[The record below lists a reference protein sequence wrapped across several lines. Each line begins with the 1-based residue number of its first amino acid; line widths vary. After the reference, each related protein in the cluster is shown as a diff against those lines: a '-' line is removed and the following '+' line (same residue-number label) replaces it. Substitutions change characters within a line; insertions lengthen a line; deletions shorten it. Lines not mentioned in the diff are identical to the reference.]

1 MPLARRHVAAEESL
15 ASPSVL
21 RAASSDDPRG
31 MLEGVSMACLVGLV
45 KQLAVL
51 SDCSDPL
58 FCADSASPSAPCS
71 HASRVFEG
79 LAADLAEVA
88 SRREQVAARARGLES
103 VVGRIEERILKD
115 SHPLALAY
123 TPGVRWRAHVPTA
136 QQVLLSADRPLVIVT
151 AYQNAAPAP
160 PLQRLHRLL
169 HSPAGDLAEGE
180 DSCGT
185 REVRETGGDWRAC
198 DDAQRGGG
206 EAAGEGSDGADGI
219 EGADSQAARAAE
231 ILLQLE
237 PQSPPDASSWMAARL
252 LRASLLAPLEESRAE
267 KGDREQWS
275 GDDVDEGL
283 RREDVGEGRDGEKIR
298 GSSYEAQ
305 RGEDGGYDEAG
316 RWSEGAGREELRRAY
331 ETDHWDEEA
340 GQAEERVTSGERE
353 REVRKEEGG
362 SATSGGGQEGRAGE
376 GAALGW
382 LDVGDGMEFDVTQF
396 VRVLEEEGAE
406 DEEEYMGGAHESPR
420 TTPREDGRDRRE
432 ERQHGQGEE
441 VEHGK
446 VEVQEDIGEG
456 EMAGTGREEVEEEE
470 GKGERHEARLFLSG
484 DWHSGGGSE
493 TSEEVEK
500 GALDA
505 HVGREEEAALDSDED
520 DAERMDDGQGSSVG
534 DGEAVGKIGLGAT
547 QQQQLDKA
555 RESNVP
561 GASQQHEHRQQQ
573 GEEQREEEQEQEEV
587 HGKDAGDG
595 STAAVSAGRSAHLHS
610 SSPKDAH
617 ALAPHTPHSISP
629 SPTPSSPTPQ
639 APVTSGAAAASPC
652 SSASSCSSVSGR
664 SMSHS
669 VSKSL
674 KDLSVLQ
681 QKLRAQRGDVQRL
694 AADSM
699 QLQQWLGLQ
708 PHQVLLSP
716 SASPSTS
723 AAAAAAIAFAPS
735 DSAVSAPSDS
745 LSSGHQHGKQPSG
758 AAESFSTGAGISSGS
773 TASSSCSV
781 AGSGGGG
788 DGGGGDGASSS
799 SLTSRPR
806 RFSLGSAAI
815 GAGGGTAGAVSAA
828 ALAAAVVAAGGNP
841 VAVAVRRER
850 DVAGSLCVTAA
861 NSGEPLAGAADS
873 VTDVDGAAA
882 VSEAL
887 NLDGEKE
894 GRSHAGYKGE
904 HGLSVKQSDVTQ
916 PSQEGVGPAL
926 QKQQQQQQEQEE
938 QEQEQQQ
945 QQQQQ
950 GKELEKHGG
959 RSGGIEVIRR
969 SASLPAVFQEPDK
982 AEQLCV
988 QENEQGHEHNGE
1000 GYGEGE
1006 GENNASQGSQAQ
1018 VSPPHR
1024 ALSHAHSFAAAS
1036 DASPFFLP
1044 HPLAPSSPPQLPTA
1058 ASAAEAE
1065 THEKEAVESAAAAAS
1080 FLAGARD
1087 RDVLPV
1093 NSSTLDYPAP
1103 PASQPFGSHS
1113 PAPLIVPSPSISSS
1127 STSSSSASAPVPPSV
1142 TSARSRL
1149 TASPQTAAS
1158 AHSSPSASSS
1168 STAHSSPS
1176 PSTSRLSASV
1186 ASSTRSPSSSS
1197 SSASPSPSCS
1207 SSSSYSLLPSS
1218 TSRSQAFIHT
1228 PSHPRSRT
1236 HSFASPSSPSIL
1248 PVASLSTAPRGKARS
1263 SHQHTTPHSPT
1274 TSTTRQRA
1282 VPHSPNATSAHIPSS
1297 VLLPVDTNATGTVA
1311 AATAAPLLCASTPNA
1326 PPRTSVPSSFPA
1338 DPSSGVSAAL
1348 ASPSTR
1354 QPMPMLSPPF
1364 SAMPAAPGSS
1374 SAAPLTST
1382 RANSSTHTGKPVPS
1396 SLTLLPHAQS
1406 PSSPPRHP
1414 ASSPPAAAA
1423 TSCTIPTSP
1432 ITTPS
1437 SSLGINSPPPL
1448 PSTPPFTSALRSPHA
1463 IAKARARALAL
1474 ANSLSLDPPAPPAA
1488 SAATAAAGPSSSS
1501 SKHTH
1506 TIAHTHGSSTKA
1518 PPTSP
1523 SEARSRSPVS
1533 HRTYPR
1539 HRKSPPASP
1548 HALRSPAHPVSP
1560 QHDAGGEGRRG
1571 RVGGKRGGPF
1581 RQRSGEWMGWEERE
1595 GEEEGAWSN
1604 ATEMARAQSEQWER
1618 ERVRGTGAGAAGK
1631 RRDSGVGVGAGRR
1644 VSGSGERERDGDG
1657 RAEGHGQPLK
1667 KQQSGELE
1675 VVGIGKGHMEGIR
1688 GDGRDHTGKRRDV
1701 KLQPV
1706 QQGNGYENKREPLVV
1721 SVKPARMAVR
1731 IPSPSS
1737 LAHTSPKPHTPTASH
1752 PSPQPYPSSQSYP
1765 SSSQPQTLVPPRSLP
1780 SPPNQLPTRD
1790 PSPSPRSLYP
1800 PAPPSPSSASTVS
1813 LSSSFIRRL
1822 PSPRAL
1828 PGAPSLASPFAP
1840 AAATAAAGS
1849 ALPAASSNQFS
1860 PALVSPRAGSSLLP
1874 LASPSYSHTPPA
1886 SLNHSSSAAPPSSS
1900 HSSHFSASQPRPL
1913 SSTSKG
1919 PDSVT
1924 PAATVAGAGM
1934 RSGVSSVGASGAGGK
1949 WAGSGGSYR
1958 SSDGHTPGSVQSHA
1972 VGMRGGVGSSS
1983 NDRVTGSGG
1992 GFSQGKLALHV
2003 DGAPVPVQ
2011 PPSSPLSQIKAAA
2024 RSLSPLR
2031 LHANGRASDQ
2041 ERRRMPIRLFSPS

>member
-51 SDCSDPL
+51 SD
-58 FCADSASPSAPCS
+58 

-88 SRREQVAARARGLES
+88 SRREQVAARARGIES

-160 PLQRLHRLL
+160 PLQRLHRYGDRGSHVRMRSAEYHAWVSPSPRDAVSLLL

-267 KGDREQWS
+267 RGDREQWS

-331 ETDHWDEEA
+331 ETDHWDEEE

-610 SSPKDAH
+610 RQLPAE
-617 ALAPHTPHSISP
+617 
-629 SPTPSSPTPQ
+629 
-639 APVTSGAAAASPC
+639 
-652 SSASSCSSVSGR
+652 
-664 SMSHS
+664 
-669 VSKSL
+669 
-674 KDLSVLQ
+674 LQ
-681 QKLRAQRGDVQRL
+681 QHPPAPPPRPARL
-694 AADSM
+694 
-699 QLQQWLGLQ
+699 
-708 PHQVLLSP
+708 
-716 SASPSTS
+716 
-723 AAAAAAIAFAPS
+723 
-735 DSAVSAPSDS
+735 
-745 LSSGHQHGKQPSG
+745 GHQHGKQPSG

-815 GAGGGTAGAVSAA
+815 GAGGGTAGAASAA

-938 QEQEQQQ
+938 QEQEQQ

-1423 TSCTIPTSP
+1423 TSSTIPTSP

-1560 QHDAGGEGRRG
+1560 QHDAGGGGRRG

-1706 QQGNGYENKREPLVV
+1706 QQGNG
-1721 SVKPARMAVR
+1721 
-1731 IPSPSS
+1731 
-1737 LAHTSPKPHTPTASH
+1737 
-1752 PSPQPYPSSQSYP
+1752 
-1765 SSSQPQTLVPPRSLP
+1765 
-1780 SPPNQLPTRD
+1780 
-1790 PSPSPRSLYP
+1790 
-1800 PAPPSPSSASTVS
+1800 
-1813 LSSSFIRRL
+1813 
-1822 PSPRAL
+1822 AL

-1860 PALVSPRAGSSLLP
+1860 PALVSPHAGSSLLP

>member
-1 MPLARRHVAAEESL
+1 AE
-15 ASPSVL
+15 
-21 RAASSDDPRG
+21 R
-31 MLEGVSMACLVGLV
+31 
-45 KQLAVL
+45 
-51 SDCSDPL
+51 
-58 FCADSASPSAPCS
+58 
-71 HASRVFEG
+71 
-79 LAADLAEVA
+79 
-88 SRREQVAARARGLES
+88 
-103 VVGRIEERILKD
+103 
-115 SHPLALAY
+115 
-123 TPGVRWRAHVPTA
+123 
-136 QQVLLSADRPLVIVT
+136 
-151 AYQNAAPAP
+151 
-160 PLQRLHRLL
+160 
-169 HSPAGDLAEGE
+169 
-180 DSCGT
+180 
-185 REVRETGGDWRAC
+185 
-198 DDAQRGGG
+198 
-206 EAAGEGSDGADGI
+206 
-219 EGADSQAARAAE
+219 
-231 ILLQLE
+231 
-237 PQSPPDASSWMAARL
+237 
-252 LRASLLAPLEESRAE
+252 
-267 KGDREQWS
+267 GDREQWS
-275 GDDVDEGL
+275 GDDVGDGL
-283 RREDVGEGRDGEKIR
+283 RRGDVGEGRDGETMR
-298 GSSYEAQ
+298 ASSEAKA
-305 RGEDGGYDEAG
+305 GEAGGYGEPG
-316 RWSEGAGREELRRAY
+316 RWSEEAGREESRLAFD
-331 ETDHWDEEA
+331 TDHWDEEERHF
-340 GQAEERVTSGERE
+340 EEGARDGERE
-353 REVRKEEGG
+353 GEVRKEEEG
-362 SATSGGGQEGRAGE
+362 SGTSGRGEKGRADE
-376 GAALGW
+376 GTALGW
-382 LDVGDGMEFDVTQF
+382 LDAGDGLEFDVTQF

-406 DEEEYMGGAHESPR
+406 DTEEHAGYAPESPR
-420 TTPREDGRDRRE
+420 TIPREHDRDRRE
-432 ERQHGQGEE
+432 EWQQGEREE

-446 VEVQEDIGEG
+446 VEVQEDTGEG
-456 EMAGTGREEVEEEE
+456 EVAGSGREEVEEEE
-470 GKGERHEARLFLSG
+470 AKGEEHEARLLSSG
-484 DWHSGGGSE
+484 DWHSSGGSE
-493 TSEEVEK
+493 ASEEVEK
-500 GALDA
+500 RALDA
-505 HVGREEEAALDSDED
+505 LVEREEEAAVDSDED
-520 DAERMDDGQGSSVG
+520 DAEGMEDGQGSSAG
-534 DGEAVGKIGLGAT
+534 NGEAVGKIGLGGT
-547 QQQQLDKA
+547 EQQQLDKA
-555 RESNVP
+555 RDLNVP
-561 GASQQHEHRQQQ
+561 GASQQHDHLQQ
-573 GEEQREEEQEQEEV
+573 EEQREEEQEQEEV
-587 HGKDAGDG
+587 HGED
-595 STAAVSAGRSAHLHS
+595 AGRSAQLHS
-610 SSPKDAH
+610 PSSKDAL
-617 ALAPHTPHSISP
+617 ALHTPHSISA

-639 APVTSGAAAASPC
+639 APVTSATAAASPC

-723 AAAAAAIAFAPS
+723 AAAAAAAFAVS
-735 DSAVSAPSDS
+735 DSAVSAASES

-758 AAESFSTGAGISSGS
+758 TAESFSTGAGISAGS
-773 TASSSCSV
+773 TTSSSCSV
-781 AGSGGGG
+781 GGSGGGG
-788 DGGGGDGASSS
+788 DGGGSDGASSSASGGSTSGGGCGASSS

-815 GAGGGTAGAVSAA
+815 GAGGGTAGAASAA
-828 ALAAAVVAAGGNP
+828 ALTAAVVAAGGKP
-841 VAVAVRRER
+841 VGVAVRRER
-850 DVAGSLCVTAA
+850 DVAGSLCVTAG
-861 NSGEPLAGAADS
+861 NSCEPLPPASAGSTAH
-873 VTDVDGAAA
+873 VDGAAA
-882 VSEAL
+882 VSETL

-894 GRSHAGYKGE
+894 GRSHAGYNGE
-904 HGLSVKQSDVTQ
+904 HGLSAKHSDVRQ
-916 PSQEGVGPAL
+916 LSQEGVGPAL
-926 QKQQQQQQEQEE
+926 LKQQQQQQQQE
-938 QEQEQQQ
+938 
-945 QQQQQ
+945 QQQQ

-982 AEQLCV
+982 AEQPRV
-988 QENEQGHEHNGE
+988 QENEQGHEQKGE
-1000 GYGEGE
+1000 GEGE
-1006 GENNASQGSQAQ
+1006 GENNASQGSEAQ

-1036 DASPFFLP
+1036 AASPFFLP
-1044 HPLAPSSPPQLPTA
+1044 HPLVPSSPPQLPSA
-1058 ASAAEAE
+1058 ASAAVAE
-1065 THEKEAVESAAAAAS
+1065 TLEKEAVESADAAAS
-1080 FLAGARD
+1080 CLAGARD
-1087 RDVLPV
+1087 RDVPPV
-1093 NSSTLDYPAP
+1093 SSSTLDYPAP

-1149 TASPQTAAS
+1149 SASPQTAAS

-1207 SSSSYSLLPSS
+1207 SSSSSSLLPTS
-1218 TSRSQAFIHT
+1218 TSRSQASIHT
-1228 PSHPRSRT
+1228 PSKPRSRT
-1236 HSFASPSSPSIL
+1236 HSLASPSSPSIL
-1248 PVASLSTAPRGKARS
+1248 PVSSLSTVSHGKAHS

-1282 VPHSPNATSAHIPSS
+1282 VPHSPNATSAHTPSS

-1311 AATAAPLLCASTPNA
+1311 AATAAPLLCASTPSA
-1326 PPRTSVPSSFPA
+1326 PPRTSVPSNFPA
-1338 DPSSGVSAAL
+1338 GPASGVSAAL
-1348 ASPSTR
+1348 TSPSTR
-1354 QPMPMLSPPF
+1354 QPTPMLSPPF
-1364 SAMPAAPGSS
+1364 SAVPAAPGSS

-1382 RANSSTHTGKPVPS
+1382 RGNSSTHTGKPVPS
-1396 SLTLLPHAQS
+1396 SLTLLPHARS
-1406 PSSPPRHP
+1406 PSSPPHHP

-1423 TSCTIPTSP
+1423 TSSTLHTPP
-1432 ITTPS
+1432 ITTPI
-1437 SSLGINSPPPL
+1437 SSLQITSPPPL

-1474 ANSLSLDPPAPPAA
+1474 ANSLSLDPPVPPA
-1488 SAATAAAGPSSSS
+1488 STAATAAAGPSSSS

-1523 SEARSRSPVS
+1523 SEARSGSPVS

-1560 QHDAGGEGRRG
+1560 QHDVGGGGRRS
-1571 RVGGKRGGPF
+1571 RDGGKRGGPF

-1595 GEEEGAWSN
+1595 GEEEGSWSN

-1657 RAEGHGQPLK
+1657 RGEGHRQQLK
-1667 KQQSGELE
+1667 QQQSGELE
-1675 VVGIGKGHMEGIR
+1675 VVGIGKGHMEGTR
-1688 GDGRDHTGKRRDV
+1688 GGGREHTGKRRDV
-1701 KLQPV
+1701 KLQLVQQV

-1721 SVKPARMAVR
+1721 SVKPARMAGR

-1765 SSSQPQTLVPPRSLP
+1765 SSSQPQTLMPPRSLP

-1828 PGAPSLASPFAP
+1828 PGAPALASPFAP
-1840 AAATAAAGS
+1840 AAAAAAAGS
-1849 ALPAASSNQFS
+1849 AMPAATSSQFS

-1874 LASPSYSHTPPA
+1874 LASPTYSHTPPA
-1886 SLNHSSSAAPPSSS
+1886 SLNHSSSAAPPASS

-1913 SSTSKG
+1913 FSTSKG

-1972 VGMRGGVGSSS
+1972 LGMRGGVGSSS

-1992 GFSQGKLALHV
+1992 GFSQGKLSVHA
-2003 DGAPVPVQ
+2003 DGGPVPVQ
-2011 PPSSPLSQIKAAA
+2011 PPTSPLSQIKAAA

-2031 LHANGRASDQ
+2031 LGHGAVVLVAVATGIINFWMSAGVMSARKKYNVQYPILYASESHKNAKEFNCVQRAHQNTLEVLPSFLVFLLISGVAYPWTSTVLGVIFLLGRIGYFLGYSTGRPEARYNGGFWMIGFLGLMVSNIIFGLTVLGVLQ
-2041 ERRRMPIRLFSPS
+2041 HKV